1 MPPIIAEVISIGDE
15 LTSGF
20 RLDTN
25 SQWLSQQLGDLGITV
40 MYHSTVGDDQAANVN
55 VFSTAADRADVVVCT
70 GGLGPT
76 ADDLTRQC
84 MAAMAGVE
92 LELNPDQLDH
102 LKTFFAKRGRTM
114 TPTNEIQAYFPAG
127 ATVIPNPEGTAPGIE
142 LTVQGGQRT
151 CVFFALPGVP
161 AEMKQMFAATVGVRL
176 KQITGEK
183 LVLHHHVLRCFGSGE
198 SHIESLLPDMVARGR
213 DPLVGITA
221 SSGTISL
228 RLTTKAESVDQCLEN
243 MQPTLKTI
251 YQTLGDLVFGTND
264 DTLESVVVQQMKRAK
279 IGLAIEDQ
287 GLHGDVAGLLSKSAG
302 DVWAV
307 VRSVNRTDDKPSMNR
322 ADLLL
327 VARETKA
334 HFKQAWGL
342 AIGRIVRNAQSGVD
356 EFSIAIVDDHDNVF
370 DETFSYSG
378 HSATRQSIA
387 CKRVLNFLRLHLQKN
402 VQPSLNESDKTR

>member
-55 VFSTAADRADVVVCT
+55 VFSAAAARADVVVCT

-92 LELNPDQLDH
+92 LELNPEQLEH
-102 LKTFFAKRGRTM
+102 LKTFFANRGRTM
-114 TPTNEIQAYFPAG
+114 TPSNEIQAHFPVG
-127 ATVIPNPEGTAPGIE
+127 AIVIANPEGTAPGIE
-142 LTVQGGQRT
+142 LTVEGDQRT

-161 AEMKQMFAATVGVRL
+161 AEMKQMFAATVGARL
-176 KQITGEK
+176 KQITGTK

-198 SHIESLLPDMVARGR
+198 SHIESLLPDLVARGR

-243 MQPTLKTI
+243 MQPTLKLI
-251 YQTLGDLVFGTND
+251 YEALGDLVFGVND
-264 DTLESVVVQQMKRAK
+264 ETLQSVVARQMTQAQ
-279 IGLAIEDQ
+279 IGLAIEDH
-287 GLHGDVAGLLSKSAG
+287 GLHGDVASLLSKCAG

-307 VRSVNRTDDKPSMNR
+307 VRSVNRTENTPSMDKGNLTR
-322 ADLLL
+322 

-342 AIGRIVRNAQSGVD
+342 AIGGIVRDVESDVD
-356 EFSIAIVDDHDNVF
+356 EFAIALVDDQDNIF

-387 CKRVLNFLRLHLQKN
+387 CKRVLNFLRLHLPKDAL
-402 VQPSLNESDKTR
+402 PTLNGSD